1 MVGNGLSDN
10 SGNIFV
16 EAAYNNVILVDP
28 NKTWR
33 IASNGQQVVE
43 ERLVDHENLV
53 MYANLEAEILPRT
66 KLALGAT
73 PQDNIRTVSLAK
85 INFLRPNDEDFLNT
99 GYYDDLTGLGST
111 EKKAR
116 LQRYEDLVDTTDGKK
131 FYKQR
136 FQTNLAGT
144 VDPGLLGITSIEAR
158 TNLSFIPEVTIRL
171 EDVQG
176 RALFE
181 LGDQSPYAAFFNLPY
196 PVFYLTMKGYYGQ
209 AIRYQLNLHK
219 FSADFNSMSGNY
231 MVTLQFFGYK
241 YNILNEIAMGHLVAV
256 PHMYETAFNFSKTIG
271 GETTLYGT
279 SETQVINTAQNI
291 PSSTQ
296 LDSTIS
302 IDTIDARGLQ
312 KINEVYSEYVA
323 KQLIPADFPRYTVA
337 QLQYKLMKLEQTIL
351 DVYKDKAD
359 LQPLTDAEDYRKALL
374 GYYEKVRGSKTSW
387 FAEYMSQNPY
397 YLINSD
403 NRVYTFKQNEISFI
417 KRGESKLKSLVL
429 EGNNALDE
437 NATFGSIRGTANYK
451 ITNQISYNT
460 FTIFQPLDIDW
471 RRTFIAQT
479 GIVNPTAVQISQF
492 QASEILKWGVR
503 GEVTQQGIKEVKLP
517 FFTFDGPGRFE
528 SLIKDMEGQL
538 NTKQNSIE
546 LEISEKLQK
555 TISSPTTGI
564 GFVPS
569 VRNVLA
575 VIMASTEAFI
585 RLMNDVHSKAWD
597 VRRDPVRR
605 NVILNSSITAP
616 NPDNKFNVQ
625 YGANVNQ
632 QVADNTELDVYP
644 WPQVFVENTDP
655 EKAKYELAY
664 PGDPS
669 IANLTK
675 GYLYDKWPEVE
686 FLEEYLKGVTQK
698 YQPPIST
705 PPQDNENSL
714 TRRININAVLFP
726 YSNLAFQNKNQIKY
740 LYEMYERQSI
750 YSYYTNFGRLI
761 NSPEKSDIIN
771 LVGTTEARNIVQSL
785 GVSNPYL
792 IQTLKNTPLNSTTF
806 PEVLRNSSLDGQ
818 GRLWQT
824 YIRGDFTTD
833 YLRNS
838 VDHPNG
844 ILPIDIFNVGTQND
858 SINNP
863 DLSALASLSVYVD
876 EPQLQTLQ
884 GMLSSTITN
893 TPQVTDLYPYT
904 NETWDTNN
912 LVGFQ
917 LVSGPENVFN
927 TTRTYKFYNPTK
939 TITNFTDPVDYTQ
952 IRPVTSFNYI
962 ETQKPDYT
970 SGLVQLYGNRTL
982 LLPTEGIVSNTTPTN
997 ITNFSQIEF
1006 DTTTSMLN
1014 TPYFINSILYGVE
1027 QDQLGQSSPYKQ
1039 AAYLFLNSLP
1049 LATLRERYKSY
1060 VEPGTTISLDYI
1072 FASFKKFGA
1081 VHRLPY
1087 VWLLKYGSLWHRYKT
1102 QIQQRQDIL
1111 SPIWGDFDYARQY
1124 DPTSGTPNTSKTYT
1138 VGNFSYTL
1146 QKETFV
1152 NNVRTVEMDLG
1163 FYPKTV
1169 NSFNYFLNGRN
1180 LFTNY
1185 SDGEITQAINNGM
1198 KVVNLADSNITT
1210 TTLDS
1215 TGLSTTID
1223 ISTYSVVIPDTIP
1236 ESNPNITSCSL
1247 NATTP
1252 QTNYYI
1258 LPSFGSQQNE
1268 IRFKCFNSVGTLT
1281 EPLYNNSSI
1290 FNGSVR
1296 TFWSL
1301 PNYGYFDTTNIVR
1314 PSIESY
1320 FTTKNTLGTSAFKFS
1335 NTNDYAEFEEVFT
1348 VFEKSVLDL
1357 MESEFLNFS
1366 QPSSKFTNTFI
1377 TASSNNI
1384 GLETFGVEN
1393 TQNDKFRNF
1402 QLLFR
1407 DLMSVPLPKSTGQQM
1422 IVDMVDSQ
1430 YSLGMSKIQN
1440 LMNYDVAL
1448 KLGNPTNYDK
1458 RVWLSYIQ
1466 HITNAPQLTEPIQ
1479 WQPYQ
1484 VLTLSTPNFLNT
1496 TETALI
1502 YFGNSTIPQ
1511 ADIGTAGN
1519 YIFQFFEESNIAL
1532 NSQNIAELN
1541 TLAKMYTTQKLEDST
1556 LTVQQFA
1563 GQINSWVNER
1573 TAFFND
1579 TLNLTDTKIK
1589 KPDTGLPDVT
1599 EIPEGII
1606 QSQWE
1611 GSQTKVELYEMFK
1624 ALNDKWIAGYDDS
1637 RTLFE
1642 DVLFLDRASR
1652 NVGDKVIIDIFALQ
1666 QMVDPEFMNLKMSVF
1681 TFISGILTQNHFSV
1695 MPVPAYVNFYNVQNS
1710 PAPLPVT
1717 VQPSQEFANEMWG
1730 TYMTVD
1736 TRKSGPKL
1744 VCFYTDRPSS
1754 YLDMKDNKNYL
1765 FRSDSFDLRNEQ
1777 LNPFY
1782 EDFGKKTDYA
1792 LSNRV
1797 VGFNVDIGT
1806 RNQNIFY
1813 SFSITQ
1819 DSGKAT
1825 SESIQQINLMANSA
1839 TGRSTATQN
1848 VSLYNI
1854 YKNMSYE
1861 CEVVALGN
1869 ALLQPTM
1876 YFNLRHVPLFNGSYM
1891 ITEVKHSIQPG
1902 QFQTTFKGIRQSYMS
1917 LPRIDVYLQSIKTNL
1932 VSKLL
1937 QQYRN
1942 TKDNPLQTASTT
1954 TQANN
1959 ANQTV
1964 QTNNQLAAQ
1973 NSCTSKV
1980 SFPYLEAEFGFQSVA
1995 GRTFIYTPQQFYDE
2009 IRKVEQRPEVVFGI
2023 FVISWMSSGIE
2034 NKFKGYDY
2042 NFGKVT
2048 LTSDYGPL
2056 GDKYFTNTY
2065 TCQSATTEKNSNV
2078 TLPYVSFV
2086 TIDKYIL
2093 FVRDK
2098 ILPSIQRIK
2107 SVGMIQY
2114 YLQNWPYDKQ
2124 VTETQ
2129 NITLSASY
2137 AKAVD
2142 LLNNVTPPIKT
2153 IQLPPRPVPNPTT
2166 NLGNVVTA
2174 TPPCP
2179 TPSVSTVF
2187 VQGQGP
2193 GTGNIPPTPTPSTS
2207 SLPPITTDDVI
2218 LANALTLNQYDLSV
2232 NYVSQVDNR
2241 LTGVL
2246 NVFSGQL
2253 VNSYP
2258 VTLVI
2263 NQDNLIQSVPVAD
2276 FEISGNTLSNNSD
2289 GSFVSQNSWN
2299 VALDRIT
2306 ENGDY
2311 YVDFVATVR
2320 TPARLYR
2327 FTTTLGILPLDC
2339 PNLGYKA
2346 NDIVSVSILDSI
2358 LNNFCCSCYPSGSGT
2373 RIVSFNGVQCK
2384 QIGSN
2389 C

>member
-1 MVGNGLSDN
+1 MVGNGLADN

-33 IASNGQQVVE
+33 VASNGQQVIE

-66 KLALGAT
+66 KLALGTT

-116 LQRYEDLVDTTDGKK
+116 LQRYEDLVDTTEGKK
-131 FYKQR
+131 YYKQR
-136 FQTNLAGT
+136 FQTNLGST
-144 VDPGLLGITSIEAR
+144 VDPGLLGITSIDVN

-231 MVTLQFFGYK
+231 MVTLNFFGYK
-241 YNILNEIAMGHLVAV
+241 YNILNEISMGHLVAV

-271 GETTLYGT
+271 GETLYGS
-279 SETQVINTAQNI
+279 SETQVINSAQNI
-291 PSSTQ
+291 PSSTE
-296 LDSTIS
+296 SNSSVS

-359 LQPLTDAEDYRKALL
+359 LQPLTDAEDYRKGLL

-387 FAEYMSQNPY
+387 FAEYMSPNPY

-403 NRVYTFKQNEISFI
+403 NKVYTFKQNEISFI

-429 EGNNALDE
+429 EGNSALDE

-451 ITNQISYNT
+451 ITNQITYNT
-460 FTIFQPLDIDW
+460 FTIFQPLEIDW
-471 RRTFIAQT
+471 RRTFVAQT

-528 SLIKDMEGQL
+528 SLVRDMEGQL
-538 NTKQNSIE
+538 NAKQNSIE

-585 RLMNDVHSKAWD
+585 RLMNDVHTKAWD

-605 NVILNSSITAP
+605 NVILNPSITAP

-625 YGANVNQ
+625 YAANANQ
-632 QVADNTELDVYP
+632 QSVDNAELDVYP
-644 WPQVFVENTDP
+644 WPQIFVENTDP
-655 EKAKYELAY
+655 EKAKYELSY

-669 IANLTK
+669 IVDLTK

-705 PPQDNENSL
+705 PLQDNETSL
-714 TRRININAVLFP
+714 TRRININAILFP

-740 LYEMYERQSI
+740 LYEIYERQSI

-771 LVGTTEARNIVQSL
+771 LVGTTEARNIIQSL

-792 IQTLKNTPLNSTTF
+792 IQTLKNTPLNATTF

-858 SINNP
+858 SLNNP

-884 GMLSSTITN
+884 EMLTSTITN

-904 NETWDTNN
+904 NETWDADN
-912 LVGFQ
+912 LVEFQ
-917 LVSGPENVFN
+917 LVSGTENVFN
-927 TTRTYKFYNPTK
+927 TTRTYNFYSPTK
-939 TITNFTDPVDYTQ
+939 TITNFSDPVDYNE

-982 LLPTEGIVSNTTPTN
+982 LLPTEGIVSNTPPTN
-997 ITNFSQIEF
+997 NIEFSQLEIN
-1006 DTTTSMLN
+1006 TTTSMLN

-1027 QDQLGQSSPYKQ
+1027 QDQAGQSSPYKQ
-1039 AAYLFLNSLP
+1039 SAYLFLNSLP
-1049 LATLRERYKSY
+1049 LATLKERYKTY
-1060 VEPGTTISLDYI
+1060 LGPGNTISLDYI

-1087 VWLLKYGSLWHRYKT
+1087 VWILKYGSLWHRYKT
-1102 QIQQRQDIL
+1102 SVEQGQDIL
-1111 SPIWGDFDYARQY
+1111 SPIWGNFDYAGQY
-1124 DPTSGTPNTSKTYT
+1124 DPTSATPNTSKTYT

-1146 QKETFV
+1146 QKETFI

-1198 KVVNLADSNITT
+1198 KVINLADSNITIT
-1210 TTLDS
+1210 TIDT

-1223 ISTYSVVIPDTIP
+1223 LSTYSVVIPDTIP
-1236 ESNPNITSCSL
+1236 ESNPSITSCSL

-1268 IRFKCFNSVGTLT
+1268 IKFKCFNSIGTLT
-1281 EPLYNNSSI
+1281 EPLYNNNSV

-1301 PNYGYFDTTNIVR
+1301 PNYGYFDTTDIERPNITD
-1314 PSIESY
+1314 Y
-1320 FTTKNTLGTSAFKFS
+1320 FVTDNTLGTAAFKFS
-1335 NTNDYAEFEEVFT
+1335 NTNDYAEFDEVFT
-1348 VFEKSVLDL
+1348 VFEKSILDL

-1366 QPSSKFTNTFI
+1366 QSSTKFTNTFI
-1377 TASSNNI
+1377 TASSSSV
-1384 GLETFGVEN
+1384 GLETFGIEN
-1393 TQNDKFRNF
+1393 VQNDKFRNF

-1407 DLMSVPLPKSTGQQM
+1407 DLMSVPLPQSSGQQM
-1422 IVDMVDSQ
+1422 ILDMVDSQ

-1466 HITNAPQLTEPIQ
+1466 HITNTPQLTEPIQ

-1484 VLTLSTPNFLNT
+1484 VLTTTSPNFLNT
-1496 TETALI
+1496 IQSLRLN
-1502 YFGNSTIPQ
+1502 FGTSTI
-1511 ADIGTAGN
+1511 ADANTYNIE
-1519 YIFQFFEESNIAL
+1519 FFNLSNIEL
-1532 NSQNIAELN
+1532 SPQNISDLN
-1541 TLAKMYTTQKLEDST
+1541 TLAKMYTTQKLENNN
-1556 LTVQQFA
+1556 LTIQDFA
-1563 GQINSWVNER
+1563 GQLNAWINDH
-1573 TAFFND
+1573 TTFFND
-1579 TLNLTDTKIK
+1579 TLNLTNTKIK

-1599 EIPEGII
+1599 EVPEGII
-1606 QSQWE
+1606 QSQWD
-1611 GSQTKVELYEMFK
+1611 GNQTKVELYEMFK
-1624 ALNDKWIAGYDDS
+1624 ALNDKWIAGYDDT

-1717 VQPSQEFANEMWG
+1717 VQPSQEFANQMWG

-1736 TRKSGPKL
+1736 TRQSGPKL

-1782 EDFGKKTDYA
+1782 EDFSTKTDYA

-1813 SFSITQ
+1813 SFSIRQ
-1819 DSGKAT
+1819 DTGKAT

-1876 YFNLRHVPLFNGSYM
+1876 YFNLRHVPMFNGSYM
-1891 ITEVKHSIQPG
+1891 ITEVQHQIQPG
-1902 QFQTTFKGIRQSYMS
+1902 QFQTKFTGIRQSYMS

-1942 TKDNPLQTASTT
+1942 TKDNPLQTSSTT

-1964 QTNNQLAAQ
+1964 QTNNQIAAQ

-1980 SFPYLEAEFGFQSVA
+1980 SFPYLESEFAFQSVA
-1995 GRTFIYTPQQFYDE
+1995 GKTFIYTPQQFYDE
-2009 IRKVEQRPEVVFGI
+2009 IRKVEQRPEVVYGI

-2042 NFGKVT
+2042 NFGKIT

-2086 TIDKYIL
+2086 TLQDYIL

-2098 ILPSIQRIK
+2098 IVPSIQRIK
-2107 SVGMIQY
+2107 SSGMIPY

-2137 AKAVD
+2137 AKARD
-2142 LLNNVTPPIKT
+2142 LLNNLNPPISSVL
-2153 IQLPPRPVPNPTT
+2153 LPPVPEPNPTR

-2218 LANALTLNQYDLSV
+2218 LANALTLNQYDLTID
-2232 NYVSQVDNR
+2232 YVSSIDNR
-2241 LTGVL
+2241 LSGILTL
-2246 NVFSGQL
+2246 NSGQL

-2258 VTLVI
+2258 TTLVI
-2263 NQDNLIQSVPVAD
+2263 NQENLVQSVPVAF
-2276 FEISGNTLSNNSD
+2276 FEVSGNTVSNNSD
-2289 GSFVSQNSWN
+2289 GTFVSQNTWN
-2299 VALDRIT
+2299 IALEKIT

-2311 YVDFVATVR
+2311 FVEFVATVR
-2320 TPARLYR
+2320 TPARVYN

-2346 NDIVSVSILDSI
+2346 NDIVSVSVLNSI
-2358 LNNFCCSCYPSGSGT
+2358 VNNFCCSCYPDGTGSK
-2373 RIVSFNGVQCK
+2373 IVNFKGVQCK
-2384 QIGSN
+2384 QVGSN